1 MKKILVF
8 SFVLILLIGIISAE
22 DNLEKTIIKLEN
34 GEIIISE
41 IGGVKVNYENGLI
54 TFPAG
59 ENNYD
64 VCVNGLCFENILP
77 QDKVE
82 ENLQAIT
89 MDPKTGKIETATLTF
104 GEKGGI
110 CNLGDGE
117 FPIPAWGR
125 VKYNSKYDDTI
136 EIACKKDSKVTEIA
150 QIGGITYYGD
160 DIEFPGGLMIKHGII
175 KTEKN
180 GYFVEQGDIVFK
192 QNVINA
198 IKNRREQILLVTNP
212 DADMS
217 NYNCNWIRQTKEKLE
232 IQSAYKGSIN
242 INFLE
247 NHEILNT
254 NINNKLSAKIT
265 YGDGLIFEN
274 RVENGLPPLV
284 KHKQED
290 YGKTLIVDDGLKLIF
305 DINGF
310 EMQNTQLTL
319 DEIYS
324 GQYQSVSLEIESDLL
339 KNNEKIKIDSN
350 SQISMFSEDGKE
362 IVKFRKKGL
371 SELLQKGLTKEQI
384 DERAKEIEKVVSAKY
399 SKNVIE
405 NSLPTALQAGLNSEQ
420 TVDLIKETMKRV
432 PKDDIDTILTIY
444 LPNILKD
451 ASWAGLNSEQTV
463 DLIKE
468 TMKMSG
474 GGNNAVDLLR
484 FDLPKVLSATSKT
497 GLNSEQTV
505 DLIKETMKVSKNSW
519 ALSTNFARALKE
531 YNGNNFEDL
540 KQGILVT
547 TKYSQDNSFFPS
559 LIADMNLKYT
569 DIKDKNSLTTQFT
582 NSLNLYYKGN
592 SAPNTNMAS
601 TAALTINIMHDNEG
615 FFDKEDTIRQTIAK
629 KTNFETKYYLIAQ
642 SQKDELYPSTF
653 DALYNNFPKNSIE
666 QIKQI
671 DKNGKLWGNFVMQT
685 SGRSKTNE
693 LLKQDPYF
701 FVEVMERE
709 LNKNQNNEELME
721 KGGIFIDTF
730 IELYENSEYEEQKE
744 YVEQRLIEKYN
755 QAQTNIDKG
764 IYGYLLKLNKNPSP
778 AVINELNRISNELP
792 EISIPTIPKKL
803 TEDNIIS
810 AKYYFYDD
818 EAWFQ
823 TTIREYTKK
832 GGDYEFT
839 RVDNKKNSQIVVL
852 EKIINGRT
860 IKVVLTT
867 DKSDTQQA
875 IEGDEFDIIAHR
887 GHYFNTKD
895 TFSGSSDSE
904 KIFFLGGCDSFFV
917 NSPEVEQKYPKAHI
931 ISEKNTGEGAVSN
944 YATYILMEKLAQG
957 KTDWEDLKYS
967 AADKKGLVYP
977 NDKSQLLTRF
987 IRQIV

>member
-405 NSLPTALQAGLNSEQ
+405 NSLPTALQA
-420 TVDLIKETMKRV
+420 
-432 PKDDIDTILTIY
+432 
-444 LPNILKD
+444 
-451 ASWAGLNSEQTV
+451 
-463 DLIKE
+463 
-468 TMKMSG
+468 
-474 GGNNAVDLLR
+474 
-484 FDLPKVLSATSKT
+484 